1 MTHLLIVLAAT
12 CGAGVDILAESQP
25 DGLRVKRG
33 CCQENSDATVRAV
46 PTSDLG
52 AAVKPC
58 CAKRTDWQNALAN
71 HKAPGAAKTK
81 PCCGFKKES
90 PGKAAT
96 GSRKKPGPSCA
107 KQAARGKIVATPTAG
122 LPHAT
127 VNRPAKTA
135 QERVNTFC
143 PVCDR
148 RIADDSE
155 IVSYNGF
162 QLGVCPGLC
171 HTTFRDTSAMEKDTF
186 IARLAKPISS
196 RCAITGCQCPRGSHF
211 ATFNG
216 SVVSLCCD
224 TCRNYW
230 YDSDDAARAGWVR
243 KNVYGIASA
252 EGDGHPL
259 RRPQSGATAA
269 QAARSTIAAKTTPN
283 TTVMEVNGMTCQAC
297 VDKVAAALQSVSGVK
312 TVQIDLDE
320 KLVRVETESANA
332 IPNGRL
338 VKVVEA
344 AGFHA
349 KILARTAT
357 RSKEN
362 SADTGVSAQSI
373 PSSEEKPACSR
384 QVQARM
390 VLLEVAG
397 MASEADARAVE
408 DALGAMKGVF
418 RTTVD
423 RKTKLVDMLVD
434 LTGPVD
440 AERAVSFLSLAGYEV
455 KEASQEQYDA
465 ETERLRNGGAIVQY
479 ADSDEVEKR

>member
-1 MTHLLIVLAAT
+1 
-12 CGAGVDILAESQP
+12 
-25 DGLRVKRG
+25 
-33 CCQENSDATVRAV
+33 
-46 PTSDLG
+46 
-52 AAVKPC
+52 
-58 CAKRTDWQNALAN
+58 
-71 HKAPGAAKTK
+71 
-81 PCCGFKKES
+81 
-90 PGKAAT
+90 
-96 GSRKKPGPSCA
+96 
-107 KQAARGKIVATPTAG
+107 
-122 LPHAT
+122 
-127 VNRPAKTA
+127 
-135 QERVNTFC
+135 
-143 PVCDR
+143 
-148 RIADDSE
+148 
-155 IVSYNGF
+155 
-162 QLGVCPGLC
+162 
-171 HTTFRDTSAMEKDTF
+171 
-186 IARLAKPISS
+186 
-196 RCAITGCQCPRGSHF
+196 
-211 ATFNG
+211 
-216 SVVSLCCD
+216 
-224 TCRNYW
+224 
-230 YDSDDAARAGWVR
+230 
-243 KNVYGIASA
+243 
-252 EGDGHPL
+252 
-259 RRPQSGATAA
+259 
-269 QAARSTIAAKTTPN
+269 
-283 TTVMEVNGMTCQAC
+283 MTCQAC

-338 VKVVEA
+338 AKVVEA
-344 AGFHA
+344 AGFNA

-373 PSSEEKPACSR
+373 PPSEEKPACSR